1 MKTAAL
7 TLTILIAALSAGSFV
22 AEATLRGIHDND
34 ATAPF
39 SDQRYLKK
47 NKKSKP
53 AKDDGSKLP
62 KAPKDTG
69 VVGASTSSVGIINNT
84 GGVNDDANRAGVDDG
99 SCCNGPAQ
107 PQPATGPGNRAPS
120 NCPDLGRQLPVYTI
134 KKGSQEYIDG
144 IPQENACTCNDQC
157 ALQDGTSM
165 VCCLQSHYF
174 VDTNRHP
181 INVCVDTTGLNES
194 VMNGCLV
201 GGTAGDNG
209 EGPVVRRTLAGGGN
223 MDPLDYDLMGVRR

>member
-1 MKTAAL
+1 MKTTSFAL
-7 TLTILIAALSAGSFV
+7 ILIAAISAA
-22 AEATLRGIHDND
+22 AEASLRGIHEND
-34 ATAPF
+34 ATPTI

-47 NKKSKP
+47 DKKSPKP
-53 AKDDGSKLP
+53 
-62 KAPKDTG
+62 PKDSG
-69 VVGASTSSVGIINNT
+69 GGGNNNGST
-84 GGVNDDANRAGVDDG
+84 GGDDDTNRAGVEDG
-99 SCCNGPAQ
+99 TCCNGPAR

-120 NCPDLGRQLPVYTI
+120 NCPELGKQLPVYSI

-181 INVCVDTTGLNES
+181 ISVCVDTTGLNES

-201 GGTAGDNG
+201 GGNG
-209 EGPVVRRTLAGGGN
+209 EENVEGPVLRSGVGTSSGSYMYA
-223 MDPLDYDLMGVRR
+223 DPLDYDLMGMRR